1 MHTSNS
7 DNSDGYGLGAFVCGA
22 VVGLAIGMLY
32 APTSGERM
40 RSRLTK
46 RFHEGVDRASEMVD
60 EGREFVD
67 RQAQTVRDTVQR
79 GTDAFDQAREDARG

>member
-1 MHTSNS
+1 MHTNYSA
-7 DNSDGYGLGAFVCGA
+7 GHGLGAFICGA

-32 APTSGERM
+32 APSSGQRL

-46 RFHEGVDRASEMVD
+46 GFREGVDRTSAMVD
-60 EGREFVD
+60 EGREFVE

-79 GTDAFDQAREDARG
+79 GTDAFEQAREDARG